1 ARDGISARPQ
11 DGRADRRAGP
21 RVRRGEPHAR
31 ARGRAPGALRRDR
44 APDQPRLRR
53 PRVRPARDRMRARL
67 RGPAPRDQPVRSHR
81 PRRRDLEPVVHRGD
95 RRQHLLRDQRGAH
108 AAGDPRQR
116 PQRVVRPAD
125 RRDPLADRRQ
135 ELGPAAR
142 HDRDEGRQRL
152 RDARRHSPPGL
163 QPQALDADGARERHA
178 GAREAIRQ
186 RRAQAVP
193 RRFRLTRLPCLR
205 HGPRPAAIIGC
216 PFLRAA
222 APANLTI
229 PRRTFMPKA
238 ARFLLLATA
247 LAALHPAA
255 AEPDY
260 FGWDQY
266 LGGPDS
272 AQYSALTQI
281 TPENV
286 AELEVVWEYPTG
298 EGAPPQFNPI
308 VVDGT
313 MYVQTGS
320 GQIAALDPA
329 TGRELW
335 KSEATGRIGSRG
347 INYWQ
352 SADGSDRRLVF
363 LNEGLVRA
371 IDARTGK
378 YVPNFSID
386 LRDAL
391 PEGSIVPERPL
402 MTSNPGRVFEDLFIV
417 SLPGGQGYGSYP
429 SNIQAYDIR

>member
-1 ARDGISARPQ
+1 
-11 DGRADRRAGP
+11 
-21 RVRRGEPHAR
+21 
-31 ARGRAPGALRRDR
+31 
-44 APDQPRLRR
+44 
-53 PRVRPARDRMRARL
+53 
-67 RGPAPRDQPVRSHR
+67 
-81 PRRRDLEPVVHRGD
+81 
-95 RRQHLLRDQRGAH
+95 
-108 AAGDPRQR
+108 
-116 PQRVVRPAD
+116 
-125 RRDPLADRRQ
+125 
-135 ELGPAAR
+135 
-142 HDRDEGRQRL
+142 
-152 RDARRHSPPGL
+152 
-163 QPQALDADGARERHA
+163 
-178 GAREAIRQ
+178 
-186 RRAQAVP
+186 
-193 RRFRLTRLPCLR
+193 
-205 HGPRPAAIIGC
+205 
-216 PFLRAA
+216 
-222 APANLTI
+222 
-229 PRRTFMPKA
+229 
-238 ARFLLLATA
+238 
-247 LAALHPAA
+247 
-255 AEPDY
+255 
-260 FGWDQY
+260 GWDQY

-329 TGRELW
+329 TGRGLW

-371 IDARTGK
+371 IDARTGR
-378 YVPNFSID
+378 YVPNFSIY

-429 SNIQAYDIR
+429 SNIHAYDICTGALVWTFNMIPRIGEPGVET